1 MFSPMKLTS
10 SASFSLSIKISL
22 RLKIHQAQA
31 KNFCRVLDIRVMEPM
46 KYELE
51 ELLYQMGIY
60 LVQAGYA
67 VVVEAAAL
75 AVEEPERLQSL
86 TQEFYPEVGRRCRC
100 TWNCAERSL
109 RTATAQAWEC
119 NGALISE
126 LAMRKITQPPTAGD
140 FLCILRH
147 ALLRKKNTE
156 A

>member
-1 MFSPMKLTS
+1 M
-10 SASFSLSIKISL
+10 ASLWVTVIYVFWVFPSFT
-22 RLKIHQAQA
+22 A
-31 KNFCRVLDIRVMEPM
+31 KVSVATGAPASR
-46 KYELE
+46 
-51 ELLYQMGIY
+51 
-60 LVQAGYA
+60 
-67 VVVEAAAL
+67 AAAL

-147 ALLRKKNTE
+147 ALLQKKNTE

>member
-1 MFSPMKLTS
+1 M
-10 SASFSLSIKISL
+10 
-22 RLKIHQAQA
+22 
-31 KNFCRVLDIRVMEPM
+31 MEPM

-119 NGALISE
+119 IGAGHAE
-126 LAMRKITQPPTAGD
+126 DHPAAYGGRFPVHPTPRPAAEKE
-140 FLCILRH
+140 H
-147 ALLRKKNTE
+147 
-156 A
+156 

>member
-1 MFSPMKLTS
+1 M
-10 SASFSLSIKISL
+10 
-22 RLKIHQAQA
+22 
-31 KNFCRVLDIRVMEPM
+31 MEPM

-67 VVVEAAAL
+67 VVVEAEAL

>member
-1 MFSPMKLTS
+1 M
-10 SASFSLSIKISL
+10 
-22 RLKIHQAQA
+22 
-31 KNFCRVLDIRVMEPM
+31 MEPM

-140 FLCILRH
+140 FLCILQSD
-147 ALLRKKNTE
+147 L
-156 A
+156 

>member
-1 MFSPMKLTS
+1 M
-10 SASFSLSIKISL
+10 
-22 RLKIHQAQA
+22 
-31 KNFCRVLDIRVMEPM
+31 MEPM

-119 NGALISE
+119 NGALISSWPCG
-126 LAMRKITQPPTAGD
+126 RSPSR
-140 FLCILRH
+140 LRREISC
-147 ALLRKKNTE
+147 ASCATPCCRKKNTE

>member
-1 MFSPMKLTS
+1 M
-10 SASFSLSIKISL
+10 
-22 RLKIHQAQA
+22 
-31 KNFCRVLDIRVMEPM
+31 MEPM

-67 VVVEAAAL
+67 V
-75 AVEEPERLQSL
+75 
-86 TQEFYPEVGRRCRC
+86 EFYPEVGRRCRC

-147 ALLRKKNTE
+147 ALLQKKNTE